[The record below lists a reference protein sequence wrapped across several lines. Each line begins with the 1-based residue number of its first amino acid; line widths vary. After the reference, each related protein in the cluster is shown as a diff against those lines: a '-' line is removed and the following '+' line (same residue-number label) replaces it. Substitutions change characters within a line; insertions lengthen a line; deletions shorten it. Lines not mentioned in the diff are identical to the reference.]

1 MNKTLIYGIIN
12 KERFYSDNAEFN
24 VKNVEDGI
32 YSLDV
37 AADTYPTFEV
47 ADMFEFERYIKNKPK
62 MEFVIGYTFGANQ
75 VIPIDY
81 IRWQNT
87 PNISRLE
94 IRFPLTITNENIRL
108 DEWQI
113 GKFLYIPTKKIFF
126 FLEYVFNS
134 LYEKLQD
141 VRNYYNDNKPL
152 LDLKEIT
159 PEMRLV
165 YGFNQLEKLRIE
177 KELKKLKEA
186 EYKKTVLGRIETII
200 KDSGGTFM
208 SLKTYKNGYEI
219 IWRMG
224 TLNIN
229 TYMNKDFGIIEAG
242 FCLNGGDRK
251 HTLNS
256 ITKLL
261 GDFIEQGDRFSITRR

>member
-1 MNKTLIYGIIN
+1 MKTLIYGIIN
-12 KERFYSDNAEFN
+12 KGKFYSDNAEM
-24 VKNVEDGI
+24 KANVEDGI

-37 AADTYPTFEV
+37 EADDYPKFEV
-47 ADMFEFERYIKNKPK
+47 ADIFEFEKYIKNKPK
-62 MEFVIGYTFGANQ
+62 MELVVGYTVGANQ

-81 IRWQNT
+81 IRWQKT
-87 PNISRLE
+87 TG
-94 IRFPLTITNENIRL
+94 FPLTIANENIRL
-108 DEWQI
+108 DDWQI
-113 GKFLYIPTKKIFF
+113 GKFLYIPTKKILF
-126 FLEYVFNS
+126 FLEYVFNT

-141 VRNYYNDNKPL
+141 VRNHYHDNKPL

-165 YGFNQLEKLRIE
+165 YGLNQLEKLRIE

-186 EYKKTVLGRIETII
+186 EFRKTVLGRVESII
-200 KDSGGTFM
+200 NDSGGTFL
-208 SLKTYKNGYEI
+208 SLKTYNNGYEI
-219 IWRMG
+219 IWTMG
-224 TLNIN
+224 TYNIN
-229 TYMNKDFGIIEAG
+229 TYMNKSFAIIEAG
-242 FCLNGGDRK
+242 FCLSGGDRK